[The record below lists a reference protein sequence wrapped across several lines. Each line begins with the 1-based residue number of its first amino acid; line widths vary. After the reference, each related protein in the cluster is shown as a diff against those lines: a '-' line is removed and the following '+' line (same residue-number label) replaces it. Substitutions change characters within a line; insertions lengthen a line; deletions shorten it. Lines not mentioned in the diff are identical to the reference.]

1 VLHIDVREYKGI
13 INMDNPGKL
22 AAYGIQDEEKKGQ
35 NPISVGHC

>member
-1 VLHIDVREYKGI
+1 MSRYHKYDA
-13 INMDNPGKL
+13 GKL